1 MRMEPTQAAMA
12 CCSLGRPRPQPARS
26 MLRWPGVRQAGGV
39 LKSCCVN
46 DHAVGYVTGPILRPM
61 SAADWLSVTRLILV
75 PLIWP
80 LVLDGHGRLVGFGL
94 ILAGTTDALDGYL
107 ARRSSR
113 PSAHGARLDAVADA
127 VLMVSAGAW
136 LQVLH
141 PEILRHN
148 LLLLGVAAATYAGS
162 LVAGVSPKQLSSKVA
177 GASLYTFALVT
188 LLVGVYYPLL
198 LEVALLVLIAASLET
213 MTRAATNTIQARG
226 NASKQRSHN
235 PQASNE
241 VGSNGSATIS
251 RPTSTAPITTEIG
264 P

>member
-1 MRMEPTQAAMA
+1 
-12 CCSLGRPRPQPARS
+12 
-26 MLRWPGVRQAGGV
+26 
-39 LKSCCVN
+39 
-46 DHAVGYVTGPILRPM
+46 M
-61 SAADWLSVTRLILV
+61 SAADWLSVTRLLLV

-107 ARRSSR
+107 ARRCSR